1 MFIVGWQLIVADRP
15 VKHRR
20 ISEAEL
26 SYINK
31 FISNKTK
38 EEVRLSFRRV
48 FLCLNIDCNIGYDNE
63 KKKKK
68 KKKKKTRKKKKQKK
82 KTDGKY
88 FQS

>member
-31 FISNKTK
+31 FILNKTK

-63 KKKKK
+63 KKN
-68 KKKKKTRKKKKQKK
+68 KKKKKTEKKPPKKT
-82 KTDGKY
+82 KTDGK
-88 FQS
+88 